1 MKYNISTNYHTL
13 NHWQSC
19 KKRKKKTSGWPKY
32 GDWGKNCLNYS
43 EWNKYYIKY
52 GYIEKTKPHTK
63 YIKYGKIE
71 NPRLYP
77 KYGKNENARFYVK
90 FGVIE

>member
-19 KKRKKKTSGWPKY
+19 KKRKKKPTGWPKY
-32 GDWGKNCLNYS
+32 SDWGNNG
-43 EWNKYYIKY
+43 IKY
-52 GYIEKTKPHTK
+52 SDWDKY

-71 NPRLYP
+71 KPRFYV
-77 KYGKNENARFYVK
+77 KYGKNENTRFYPK

>member
-19 KKRKKKTSGWPKY
+19 KKKKTSGWPKY
-32 GDWGKNCLNYS
+32 GGWGNN
-43 EWNKYYIKY
+43 YIKY
-52 GYIEKTKPHTK
+52 GY
-63 YIKYGKIE
+63 
-71 NPRLYP
+71 
-77 KYGKNENARFYVK
+77 NENARFYPKYGNNGNARFYIKYGNNGNTRFYPK